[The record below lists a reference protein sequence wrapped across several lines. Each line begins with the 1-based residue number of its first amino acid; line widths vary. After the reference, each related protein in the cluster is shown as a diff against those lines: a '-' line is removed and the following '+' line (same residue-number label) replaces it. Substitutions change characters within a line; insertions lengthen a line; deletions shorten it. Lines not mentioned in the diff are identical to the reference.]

1 MCRFRTEL
9 GIDLSAI
16 GKLDDNTLFDEI
28 RKDAEL
34 QDHIVAGISNLAI
47 STKDYARDLQ
57 DWDYIKQTRFGVDKT
72 LTVDWARRYVYAR
85 KLLEDTAQY
94 RRNDAEYR
102 QTGGA
107 YRAFLNSIPEEFR
120 DVKEA
125 DFPLSGHKSL
135 IDKARQGRSMYWYG
149 EQGIGKTRLA
159 WLLMK
164 LARKQGHKAM
174 YRKLSEI
181 VEDISALAFKT
192 NLADHVNATY
202 VNDLDM
208 LIIDEADKVTM
219 TDIQMRNINYLLDRR
234 YEERKQ
240 TILIGN
246 SNENAMR
253 RIFGDS
259 SFSRFGDI
267 LRLAGKNRR
276 TMA

>member
-1 MCRFRTEL
+1 MCRFRTETGL
-9 GIDLSAI
+9 DISAI
-16 GKLDDNTLFDEI
+16 GKLDDDTLFDEI

-57 DWDYIKQTRFGVDKT
+57 EWDYIKQTRFGVDKT
-72 LTVDWARRYVYAR
+72 LTVDWTRRYVYAR

-102 QTGGA
+102 RTGGA

-120 DVKEA
+120 DVSED
-125 DFPLSGHKSL
+125 DFPLSGHKNL

-164 LARKQGHKAM
+164 LARKQGRKAM

-202 VNDLDM
+202 VDELDI
-208 LIIDEADKVTM
+208 LIVDEADKVTM
-219 TDIQMRNINYLLDRR
+219 TDIQMRNVNYLLDRR

-246 SNENAMR
+246 SNEDSMR

-276 TMA
+276 K